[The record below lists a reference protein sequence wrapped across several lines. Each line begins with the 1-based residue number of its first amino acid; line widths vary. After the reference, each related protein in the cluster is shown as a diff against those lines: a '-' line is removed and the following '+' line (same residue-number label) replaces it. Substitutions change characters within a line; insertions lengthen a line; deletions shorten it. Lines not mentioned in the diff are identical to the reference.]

1 MIHRRKRTNE
11 GNKEEKREYPSEIL
25 GEGVLAR
32 LGDGVGE
39 GVQGEEAG
47 EGCRRGEAGS
57 YAASGHTFFHF
68 SI

>member
-32 LGDGVGE
+32 FGGRGGGGGSGGGGRGGV
-39 GVQGEEAG
+39 
-47 EGCRRGEAGS
+47 
-57 YAASGHTFFHF
+57 
-68 SI
+68 